1 MLVNLK
7 RLFSGTL
14 PFFACLMLLAGT
26 FSSCN
31 EKTESATESTYMP
44 SSTAAVT
51 GFSLKAMSK
60 VAANL
65 DSVFFSIDLNKGVI
79 FNADSLPVGTNIEK
93 LIPNIT
99 YTSSASVV
107 KLIQTGGKKEGEI
120 DYKENP
126 TDTVDF
132 SGKVVLSIT
141 AEDNTT
147 TRTYDIKVNVHQCE
161 PDTLVWDRLAVTPM
175 PSRLGDPVEQKTVQF
190 NDRTYSLISEKDG
203 SFTLSVATDIIEGIW
218 DKKTP
223 SLDFDP
229 QVRTM
234 TALPQYLCIL
244 DKAGVLHYSTDGVV
258 WNNTGVVWTN
268 IIGAYGDALLGMRAD
283 GGKLVHTSW
292 PADSGISEMDVKS
305 DFPVAGYSDF
315 VQFSNRWTT
324 LPIGFMTGGRLADGS
339 MTEKTWGFDGDHWEV
354 LSENMVPK
362 LTGTALIP
370 YFVYRKTSS
379 SLVQT
384 EFSVW
389 MLIGGELEDGTL
401 NRKIYVSYDNGV
413 NWYAADEKMQL
424 PGHFPGLRDLDGVMV
439 EWKKQASLSNN
450 WKNKSQLPIS
460 GMYRVKYDVK
470 DYEIFWDCPYIYIF
484 GGFTNDGKLN
494 DEVWRGVLN
503 RLTFVPLI

>member
-1 MLVNLK
+1 MNLK
-7 RLFSGTL
+7 RLFSRSQPVLICLLLLSGTL
-14 PFFACLMLLAGT
+14 C
-26 FSSCN
+26 SCN

-99 YTSSASVV
+99 YTSSASAV
-107 KLIQTGGKKEGEI
+107 KLIQSGGKQEGEI

-126 TDTVDF
+126 SDTVDF
-132 SGKVVLSIT
+132 SGRVVLSIT
-141 AEDNTT
+141 AEDAET

-175 PSRLGDPVEQKTVQF
+175 PSRLGDPAEQKTVQF
-190 NDRTYSLISEKDG
+190 KGLAYSLISEKDG
-203 SFTLSVATDIIEGIW
+203 SYTMSVATDITEGIW

-223 SLDFDP
+223 SFDFDP

-234 TALPQYLCIL
+234 AALPQYLCIL
-244 DKAGVLHYSTDGVV
+244 DKAGVLHYSADGMM
-258 WNNTGVVWTN
+258 WSNTGIVWTN

-292 PADSGISEMDVKS
+292 PADSGIAEMDVKS
-305 DFPVAGYSDF
+305 DFPVAEYSDF

-339 MTEKTWGFDGDHWEV
+339 LTEKTWGFDGDHWEV

-362 LTGTALIP
+362 LSGTALIP

-384 EFSVW
+384 EFAVW
-389 MLIGGELEDGTL
+389 MLIGGELEDGTC

-424 PGHFPGLRDLDGVMV
+424 PDYFPGLRDLDGLMV
-439 EWKKQASLSNN
+439 EWKKQASLSDN
-450 WKNKSQLPIS
+450 WKNTSTLSIPSI
-460 GMYRVKYDVK
+460 YRVKYDVQ
-470 DYEIFWDCPYIYIF
+470 DYEIYWDCPYIYIF
-484 GGFTNDGKLN
+484 GGVTDTGILN